1 MGCQSCCVPGPQR
14 VPSHHVLAAV
24 ELMGLS
30 PHHGLVS
37 YSSLLLGTSWKSIAR
52 GRSRGKEEVSWGEW
66 REAHGGAASL
76 GTRNLYSPSRS
87 LPLSCSLGL
96 PGCWQHGHLG
106 HLGHFPASSQA
117 WVTLP
122 QQALALSVCFR
133 DMCKWLDTS
142 SPPRRARRAVVSLAC
157 LCGRAT

>member
-24 ELMGLS
+24 GLMGLS

-37 YSSLLLGTSWKSIAR
+37 YSSLLLGTSWKSTAR
-52 GRSRGKEEVSWGEW
+52 GRSRGKAEVSWGEW

-96 PGCWQHGHLG
+96 PGCGQHGHLG
-106 HLGHFPASSQA
+106 HLEGVTSQ
-117 WVTLP
+117 P
-122 QQALALSVCFR
+122 VC
-133 DMCKWLDTS
+133 KPG
-142 SPPRRARRAVVSLAC
+142 SPSFSRRWPC
-157 LCGRAT
+157 LCDLGTCVSGWTPPPHRGEPGKQWLA